1 MKDQLGIRVLRTEGL
16 GTSSSIPKKEGVWL
30 GTESGATPLLDSAHL
45 VPSAQTGRGPHSSY
59 SDREVTWL
67 ALESQTKVLKVEP
80 RALGMVGKHYHW
92 PHDLTFLS
100 FLLSSLY
107 YQAWLFSLLFLS
119 PFSSTFFSG
128 LKPCFSLSLV
138 HS

>member
-67 ALESQTKVLKVEP
+67 ALESQTKGEGDSKELYWGGWGEVGGVVEI
-80 RALGMVGKHYHW
+80 RLVQ
-92 PHDLTFLS
+92 
-100 FLLSSLY
+100 SSRK
-107 YQAWLFSLLFLS
+107 AE
-119 PFSSTFFSG
+119 FFNMCQDP
-128 LKPCFSLSLV
+128 LRV
-138 HS
+138 E